1 MSIVVLVPR
10 PPAWDVLAQA
20 LHERC
25 PVRALYHGTERVL
38 CPHVLGWKAGRA
50 KALCYQVG
58 GTTGH
63 GALPADPEQRWRSLF
78 VDDLEAVESCQATAG
93 GQPPTTPSSAIAST
107 KSSSTS
113 VPDRPEP
120 SMAKSCYRPRLRP
133 SMGSAGVGT
142 RSGELI

>member
-20 LHERC
+20 LHECC

-63 GALPADPEQRWRSLF
+63 GALPAGPEQRWRSLF
-78 VDDLEAVESCQATAG
+78 VDDLEAVELLSGHRWGTA
-93 GQPPTTPSSAIAST
+93 PNY
-107 KSSSTS
+107 S
-113 VPDRPEP
+113 VVSNCVDQVEFYVC
-120 SMAKSCYRPRLRP
+120 S
-133 SMGSAGVGT
+133 
-142 RSGELI
+142 